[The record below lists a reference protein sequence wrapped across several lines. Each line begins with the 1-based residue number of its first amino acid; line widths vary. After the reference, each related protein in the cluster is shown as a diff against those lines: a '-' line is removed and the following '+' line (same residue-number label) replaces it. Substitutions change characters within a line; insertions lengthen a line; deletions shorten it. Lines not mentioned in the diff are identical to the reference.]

1 MSGCSRPIKA
11 STVPGPR
18 TVVVTLPAEIDAG
31 NSGLVQA
38 ALAGA
43 LDSTPDVV
51 IADGTGT
58 GFCDC
63 SAIAALM
70 FIHRQAVASGAQLRV
85 VITTAAVCRALELI
99 GADQVLAVEVL
110 HVDAYDVLADG
121 QHSHCRSAL
130 APSARRGATS
140 RDLGSGL

>member
-11 STVPGPR
+11 IGVPR
-18 TVVVTLPAEIDAG
+18 TVVVTLPAEIDVG

-43 LDSTPDVV
+43 LASTPNVV
-51 IADGTGT
+51 VADGTAT

-70 FIHRQAVASGAQLRV
+70 AIHRQAASTGVTLRV
-85 VITTAAVCRALELI
+85 VVTTAAVRRVLEILE
-99 GADQVLAVEVL
+99 ADQVLQVYPSL
-110 HVDAYDVLADG
+110 DAAQANG
-121 QHSHCRSAL
+121 SH
-130 APSARRGATS
+130 APAS
-140 RDLGSGL
+140 

>member
-1 MSGCSRPIKA
+1 MSGCSRPIEA
-11 STVPGPR
+11 GPVPGPP
-18 TVVVTLPAEIDAG
+18 TIVVTLPAEIDVG

-43 LDSTPDVV
+43 LASAPKVV

-70 FIHRQAVASGAQLRV
+70 FIHHQATAAGAQLRV
-85 VITTAAVCRALELI
+85 VVSSAAVRRVLELT
-99 GADQVLAVEVL
+99 GADHVLLVYRSLDDSQGDGSHPPVPPLAAESVL
-110 HVDAYDVLADG
+110 
-121 QHSHCRSAL
+121 Q
-130 APSARRGATS
+130 
-140 RDLGSGL
+140 